1 MAAVAGQAIGPA
13 LSGSIIGSA
22 ELVVEQA
29 VVLDTDFEILDSGF
43 SGGCSD
49 FDDFIGM
56 MNDDGTFF
64 TIGIET
70 KVGQIGEF
78 VLPLNNLT
86 DTDAH
91 AILHLI
97 VSAGIDVDVD
107 SDIGVDETIQRP
119 VVWLLSVAPD
129 DGCLYIAV
137 EGEDQAL
144 PGFYTISGRI
154 LQVE

>member
-1 MAAVAGQAIGPA
+1 MAAVAGQGIGPA

-29 VVLDTDFEILDSGF
+29 VVLDADFETLDSGF
-43 SGGCSD
+43 SAGCSD
-49 FDDFIGM
+49 FDDLIGM

-78 VLPLNNLT
+78 VLPPNNLT

-97 VSAGIDVDVD
+97 VSLGIDVDVD

-129 DGCLYIAV
+129 GGCL
-137 EGEDQAL
+137 
-144 PGFYTISGRI
+144 
-154 LQVE
+154 

>member
-1 MAAVAGQAIGPA
+1 MAAVAGQAVGPA

-43 SGGCSD
+43 SAGCSD

-56 MNDDGTFF
+56 MNEDGTFF

-70 KVGQIGEF
+70 KVGQIGEV

-86 DTDAH
+86 DTTATQ
-91 AILHLI
+91 
-97 VSAGIDVDVD
+97 S
-107 SDIGVDETIQRP
+107 ST
-119 VVWLLSVAPD
+119 
-129 DGCLYIAV
+129 
-137 EGEDQAL
+137 
-144 PGFYTISGRI
+144 
-154 LQVE
+154 